1 MSDLIDT
8 TQMYLRTI
16 YELIEEGVPS
26 KRARI
31 AERLH
36 QAGPTVSQTVARMER
51 DGLLTVTEAR
61 LIELSGDGLVESR
74 RVMRKH
80 RVSERFLADVIGLDP
95 VAVHA
100 EACKME
106 HVISPDVETGMLRL
120 MGNPT
125 MSPFGNPI
133 PALDE
138 LGIPG
143 DPPDFLD
150 GVDALADVV
159 SSIPRWFELRRLSE
173 AAQASEDLLT
183 DFADAGIGIGS
194 QLQAWRSGRTG
205 VEARGPNGDGLR
217 IRGDIAGLLF
227 VVAV

>member
-16 YELIEEGVPS
+16 YELIEEGVPP

-51 DGLLTVTEAR
+51 DGLLRVTDDR
-61 LIELSGDGLVESR
+61 LIELSPEGLATAK

-80 RVSERFLADVIGLDP
+80 RISERFLVDVLGLE
-95 VAVHA
+95 VGEVHD

-106 HVISPDVETGMLRL
+106 HVISARVERGMIGLVAD
-120 MGNPT
+120 PT
-125 MSPFGNPI
+125 LSPFGNPI

-138 LGIPG
+138 LDGPT
-143 DPPDFLD
+143 DAPDF
-150 GVDALADVV
+150 
-159 SSIPRWFELRRLSE
+159 STEP
-173 AAQASEDLLT
+173 T
-183 DFADAGIGIGS
+183 
-194 QLQAWRSGRTG
+194 
-205 VEARGPNGDGLR
+205 P
-217 IRGDIAGLLF
+217 
-227 VVAV
+227 